1 MHKLAVFVVFLFF
14 TSAFVFGTSLNI
26 GLITDE
32 FMEKKINEKSFN
44 DLVLE
49 MLREESIEF
58 NVVKGNRNDIT
69 KNFLNGKIDLI
80 FPIRKNDFLGIK
92 INYSDNVYSQIL
104 HIASNKE
111 NIRNMEALSGKT
123 LYILRNTG
131 IKKSIQKKLRDNNII
146 ANVEVVD
153 DLKKY
158 SDQII
163 IDSSSFTHD
172 LNYTFMIGK
181 VPFTVF
187 GYNGENS
194 NLLNKINKALEKK
207 YFVIFNKHKEKVEQ
221 ALRKEKF
228 FNSLTTSEKEYLEE
242 LKEIN
247 VAYEENSTISHYIP
261 ESKSYGGVLPLI
273 WNKIAKDLDLKIN
286 IINEPYEGWDKII
299 ARFENKEVKSLGIV
313 NCPGREKK
321 YIFSDRL
328 IDINTYKIYK
338 LDCKEN
344 VDSKVGVLKESVED
358 YISREYYPKENIIRY
373 KNKIELIDALKREEV
388 KSILHVNPYLSGV
401 SGYNS
406 EIFYSFPINLAFNK
420 EDIIFKNIFNK
431 AYIYLVDKDILR
443 EKSIE
448 SDKRFS
454 ALKVKEAEYLRG
466 LLYRG
471 VLLFLISLVFMLGIF
486 FIEKR
491 KKAKELEKI
500 AFFDILSTLGNRY
513 NFNNAC
519 EEFESKSGVCIVV
532 DLDNFKNVNDTFGHS
547 VGDEIIKECGVL
559 LKNIFGEKNTFRI
572 SGDEYYIF
580 VSNENF
586 KNQLSELKNTL
597 EINNI
602 LKKYFI
608 SMSVGYFFKNS
619 EMGILEG
626 FKKADA
632 GMYKAKKILGN
643 SFYCEK

>member
-1 MHKLAVFVVFLFF
+1 MYKLGAVFIFLFF
-14 TSAFVFGTSLNI
+14 TSISVLSDDLSV
-26 GLITDE
+26 GLITDT
-32 FMEKKINEKSFN
+32 FMEKKVNKKSFN
-44 DLVLE
+44 DLILE
-49 MLREESIEF
+49 MLVEEGIKV
-58 NVVKGNRNDIT
+58 NVVKGSRNDIT
-69 KNFLNGKIDLI
+69 KKFLTGDINLI
-80 FPIRKNDFLGIK
+80 FPIRKNDFPGIK
-92 INYSDNVYSQIL
+92 ISYSDNVYSQIL

-111 NIRNMEALSGKT
+111 NIRNIEALSGKT
-123 LYILRNTG
+123 IYILRNTG
-131 IKKSIQKKLRDNNII
+131 IKKSIKKKLRDSNII
-146 ANVEVVD
+146 ANVEVVN

-187 GYNGENS
+187 GYNGES
-194 NLLNKINKALEKK
+194 PDLLNKINKALEKK
-207 YFVIFNKHKEKVEQ
+207 YLYLFNNHKEKVEQ
-221 ALRKEKF
+221 TLRKEKF
-228 FNSLTTSEKEYLEE
+228 FNSLTTEEKKYLEN

-247 VAYEENSTISHYIP
+247 IAYEENSTVSHYIP
-261 ESKSYGGVLPLI
+261 ESKSYGGILPLV
-273 WNKIAKDLDLKIN
+273 WDEIAKDLDLKLN
-286 IINEPYEGWDKII
+286 IINKSYEGWDKILS
-299 ARFENKEVKSLGIV
+299 RFENGEIKSLGV
-313 NCPGREKK
+313 ANFPGRENK
-321 YIFSDRL
+321 YIFSNKL
-328 IDINTYKIYK
+328 TDIHTYKIYK
-338 LDCKEN
+338 SDYKEN
-344 VDSKVGVLKESVED
+344 VDSKIGVIKESVED
-358 YISREYYPKENIIRY
+358 YISKEYYLSKNIIRY
-373 KNKIELIDALKREEV
+373 KNKMELIDALKKGEV

-420 EDIIFKNIFNK
+420 EDIIFKNIFDK
-431 AYIYLVDKDILR
+431 AYMYLVDKDLLK

-471 VLLFLISLVFMLGIF
+471 VLLFLIFLVFVLGVF

-491 KKAKELEKI
+491 KKAKDLEKI

-532 DLDNFKNVNDTFGHS
+532 DLDNFKNANDTFGHS
-547 VGDEIIKECGVL
+547 VGDEIIKECGML

-586 KNQLSELKNTL
+586 QNQLNELKNTL
-597 EINNI
+597 ERGYI
-602 LKKYFI
+602 LKKYSI
-608 SMSVGYFFKNS
+608 SMSVGYFFKTFETS
-619 EMGILEG
+619 ILEG
-626 FKKADA
+626 FKKADT
-632 GMYKAKKILGN
+632 GMYRAKKISGN

>member
-104 HIASNKE
+104 HIASNRE

-532 DLDNFKNVNDTFGHS
+532 DLDNFKNANDTFGHS

-586 KNQLSELKNTL
+586 DNQLSELKNTL

>member
-1 MHKLAVFVVFLFF
+1 MYKLAAIFIFLFF
-14 TSAFVFGTSLNI
+14 TSVTILGDNLNI

-32 FMEKKINEKSFN
+32 FMEKKVNKKSFN
-44 DLVLE
+44 DLILE
-49 MLREESIEF
+49 MLVEENVEF
-58 NVVKGNRNDIT
+58 NVVKGSRNDIT
-69 KNFLNGKIDLI
+69 KKFLTGDIDLI
-80 FPIRKNDFLGIK
+80 FPIRKNDFPGIK

-104 HIASNKE
+104 HIVSNKE

-131 IKKSIQKKLRDNNII
+131 IKKSIQKKLRDSNVV
-146 ANVEVVD
+146 ASVEVVD

-158 SDQII
+158 SNQII

-187 GYNGENS
+187 GYNKENPD
-194 NLLNKINKALEKK
+194 LLNKINKALEKK
-207 YFVIFNKHKEKVEQ
+207 YFYIFNNHKDKVEQ
-221 ALRKEKF
+221 TLRKEKF
-228 FNSLTTSEKEYLEE
+228 FNSLTTAEKKCLEN

-247 VAYEENSTISHYIP
+247 IAYEENSTVSHYIP
-261 ESKSYGGVLPLI
+261 ESKSYGGVLPLVWDEI
-273 WNKIAKDLDLKIN
+273 SKDLNLKLN
-286 IINEPYEGWDKII
+286 IINEPYEGWDKIVS
-299 ARFENKEVKSLGIV
+299 RFENREIKGLGIA
-313 NCPGREKK
+313 NFPGREDK
-321 YIFSDRL
+321 YIFSNKL
-328 IDINTYKIYK
+328 TDIHTYKIYK
-338 LDCKEN
+338 SDCKEN
-344 VDSKVGVLKESVED
+344 VDSKIGVIEESAED
-358 YISREYYPKENIIRY
+358 YISREYYLKENIVKY
-373 KNKIELIDALKREEV
+373 KNKIELIDALKREDV
-388 KSILHVNPYLSGV
+388 KSILHINPYLSGV

-420 EDIIFKNIFNK
+420 EDIIFKNIFDK
-431 AYIYLVDKDILR
+431 AYMYLVDKDLLK

-471 VLLFLISLVFMLGIF
+471 VLLFLIFLVFILGVF

-491 KKAKELEKI
+491 KKAKDLEKI
-500 AFFDILSTLGNRY
+500 AFVDILSTLGNRY

-532 DLDNFKNVNDTFGHS
+532 DLDNFKKANDTFGHS
-547 VGDEIIKECGVL
+547 VGDEIIKECGLL

-580 VSNENF
+580 VSSENF
-586 KNQLSELKNTL
+586 DSQLNELKDTL
-597 EINNI
+597 ERSYT
-602 LKKYFI
+602 LKKYSI
-608 SMSVGYFFKNS
+608 SMSVGYFFKTF
-619 EMGILEG
+619 ETGILEG
-626 FKKADA
+626 FKKADT
-632 GMYKAKKILGN
+632 GMYRAKKISGN

>member
-146 ANVEVVD
+146 ANVKVVD

-228 FNSLTTSEKEYLEE
+228 FNSLTTSEKKYLEE

-313 NCPGREKK
+313 NCSGREKK

-328 IDINTYKIYK
+328 MDINTYKIYK

-344 VDSKVGVLKESVED
+344 IDSKVGVLKESVED

-471 VLLFLISLVFMLGIF
+471 VLLFLISLIFMLGIF
-486 FIEKR
+486 FIEKS

-500 AFFDILSTLGNRY
+500 VFFDILSTLGNRY

-532 DLDNFKNVNDTFGHS
+532 DLDNFKNANDTFGHS

-586 KNQLSELKNTL
+586 DNQLSELKNTL

-626 FKKADA
+626 FKKADV

>member
-14 TSAFVFGTSLNI
+14 TSAFVFGASLNI

-532 DLDNFKNVNDTFGHS
+532 DLDNFKNANDTFGHS

>member
-1 MHKLAVFVVFLFF
+1 MYKLAAIFIFLFF
-14 TSAFVFGTSLNI
+14 TSVTILGDNLNI

-32 FMEKKINEKSFN
+32 FMEKKVNKKSFN
-44 DLVLE
+44 DLILE
-49 MLREESIEF
+49 MLVEESVEF
-58 NVVKGNRNDIT
+58 NVVKGSRNDIT
-69 KNFLNGKIDLI
+69 KKFLTGDINLI
-80 FPIRKNDFLGIK
+80 FPIRKNDFPGIK

-111 NIRNMEALSGKT
+111 NIRNMEALSSKT

-131 IKKSIQKKLRDNNII
+131 IKKFIQKKLRDNNVI

-158 SDQII
+158 TNQII

-187 GYNGENS
+187 GYNGENPD
-194 NLLNKINKALEKK
+194 LLNKINKALEKK
-207 YFVIFNKHKEKVEQ
+207 YFYIFNNHKEKVEQ
-221 ALRKEKF
+221 TLRKEKF
-228 FNSLTTSEKEYLEE
+228 FNSLTTAEKKYLEN

-247 VAYEENSTISHYIP
+247 IAYEENSTVSHYIP
-261 ESKSYGGVLPLI
+261 ESKSYGGILPLVWDVI
-273 WNKIAKDLDLKIN
+273 TKDLDLKLN
-286 IINEPYEGWDKII
+286 IINEPYEGWDKIVS
-299 ARFENKEVKSLGIV
+299 RFEKREIKGLGIA
-313 NCPGREKK
+313 NFPGREDK
-321 YIFSDRL
+321 YIFSNKL
-328 IDINTYKIYK
+328 TDIHTYKIYK
-338 LDCKEN
+338 SDCKEN
-344 VDSKVGVLKESVED
+344 IDLKIGVIEESAED
-358 YISREYYPKENIIRY
+358 YISREYYLKENIVRY

-388 KSILHVNPYLSGV
+388 KSILHINPYLSGV

-420 EDIIFKNIFNK
+420 EDIIFKNIFDK
-431 AYIYLVDKDILR
+431 AYMYLVDKDLLK

-454 ALKVKEAEYLRG
+454 ALKVKETEYLRG

-471 VLLFLISLVFMLGIF
+471 VLLFLIFLVFILGVF

-491 KKAKELEKI
+491 KKAKDLEKI
-500 AFFDILSTLGNRY
+500 AFVDILSTLGNRY

-532 DLDNFKNVNDTFGHS
+532 DLDNFKKANDTFGHS
-547 VGDEIIKECGVL
+547 VGDEIIKECGLL

-580 VSNENF
+580 VSSENF
-586 KNQLSELKNTL
+586 DSQLNELKDTL
-597 EINNI
+597 ERSYT
-602 LKKYFI
+602 LKKYSI
-608 SMSVGYFFKNS
+608 SMSVGYFFKTF
-619 EMGILEG
+619 ETGILEG
-626 FKKADA
+626 FKKADM
-632 GMYKAKKILGN
+632 GMYRAKKISGN

>member
-1 MHKLAVFVVFLFF
+1 MYKLAAIFIFLFF
-14 TSAFVFGTSLNI
+14 TSVTILGNNLNI

-32 FMEKKINEKSFN
+32 FMEKKVNKKSFN
-44 DLVLE
+44 DLILE
-49 MLREESIEF
+49 MLVEESVEF
-58 NVVKGNRNDIT
+58 NVVKGSRNDIT
-69 KNFLNGKIDLI
+69 KKFLTGDINLI
-80 FPIRKNDFLGIK
+80 FPIRKNDFPGIK

-111 NIRNMEALSGKT
+111 NIKNMEALSSKT

-131 IKKSIQKKLRDNNII
+131 IKKFIQKKLRDNNVI

-158 SDQII
+158 TNQII

-187 GYNGENS
+187 GYNGENPD
-194 NLLNKINKALEKK
+194 LLNKINKALEKK
-207 YFVIFNKHKEKVEQ
+207 YFYIFNNHKEKVEQ
-221 ALRKEKF
+221 TLRKEKF
-228 FNSLTTSEKEYLEE
+228 FNSLTTAEKKYLEN

-247 VAYEENSTISHYIP
+247 IAYEENSTVSHYIP
-261 ESKSYGGVLPLI
+261 ESKSYGGILPLVWDVI
-273 WNKIAKDLDLKIN
+273 TKDLDLKLN
-286 IINEPYEGWDKII
+286 IINEPYEGWDKIVS
-299 ARFENKEVKSLGIV
+299 RFKKREIKGLGIA
-313 NCPGREKK
+313 NFPGREDK
-321 YIFSDRL
+321 YIFSNKL
-328 IDINTYKIYK
+328 TDIHTYKIYK
-338 LDCKEN
+338 SDCKEN
-344 VDSKVGVLKESVED
+344 VDLKIGVIEESAED
-358 YISREYYPKENIIRY
+358 YISREYYLKENIVRY

-388 KSILHVNPYLSGV
+388 KSILHINPYLSGV

-420 EDIIFKNIFNK
+420 EDIIFKNIFDK
-431 AYIYLVDKDILR
+431 AYMYLVDKDLLK

-471 VLLFLISLVFMLGIF
+471 VLLFLIFLVFILGVF

-491 KKAKELEKI
+491 KKAKDLEKI
-500 AFFDILSTLGNRY
+500 AFVDILSTLGNRY

-532 DLDNFKNVNDTFGHS
+532 DLDNFKKANDTFGHS
-547 VGDEIIKECGVL
+547 VGDEIIKECGLL

-580 VSNENF
+580 VSSENF
-586 KNQLSELKNTL
+586 DSQLNELKNTL
-597 EINNI
+597 ERSYT
-602 LKKYFI
+602 LKKYSI
-608 SMSVGYFFKNS
+608 SMSVGYFFKTF
-619 EMGILEG
+619 ETDILEG
-626 FKKADA
+626 FKKADT
-632 GMYKAKKILGN
+632 GMYRAKKISGN

>member
-1 MHKLAVFVVFLFF
+1 MYKLAAIFIFLFF
-14 TSAFVFGTSLNI
+14 TSVTILGDNLNI

-32 FMEKKINEKSFN
+32 FMEKKVNKKSFN
-44 DLVLE
+44 DLILE
-49 MLREESIEF
+49 MLVEESVEF
-58 NVVKGNRNDIT
+58 NVVKGSRNDIT
-69 KNFLNGKIDLI
+69 KKFLTGDINLI
-80 FPIRKNDFLGIK
+80 FPIRKNDFPGIK

-111 NIRNMEALSGKT
+111 NIRNMEALSSKT

-131 IKKSIQKKLRDNNII
+131 IKKFIQKKLSDNNVI

-158 SDQII
+158 TNQII

-187 GYNGENS
+187 GYNGENP

-207 YFVIFNKHKEKVEQ
+207 YFYIFNNHKEKVEQ
-221 ALRKEKF
+221 TLRKEKF
-228 FNSLTTSEKEYLEE
+228 FNSLTIAEKKYLEN

-247 VAYEENSTISHYIP
+247 IAYEENSTVSHYIP
-261 ESKSYGGVLPLI
+261 ESKSYGGILPLVWDVI
-273 WNKIAKDLDLKIN
+273 TKDLDLKLN
-286 IINEPYEGWDKII
+286 IINEPYEGWDKIVS
-299 ARFENKEVKSLGIV
+299 RFKKREIKGLGIA
-313 NCPGREKK
+313 NFPGRENK
-321 YIFSDRL
+321 YIFSNKL
-328 IDINTYKIYK
+328 TDIHTYKIYK
-338 LDCKEN
+338 SDCKEN
-344 VDSKVGVLKESVED
+344 VDSKIGVIEESIED
-358 YISREYYPKENIIRY
+358 YISKEYYPKENIIRY
-373 KNKIELIDALKREEV
+373 KNKVELIDALKREDV
-388 KSILHVNPYLSGV
+388 KSILHVNPYLSGI

-420 EDIIFKNIFNK
+420 EDIIFKNIFDK
-431 AYIYLVDKDILR
+431 AYIYLVDKDLLK

-454 ALKVKEAEYLRG
+454 ALKVKEAEYLRS

-471 VLLFLISLVFMLGIF
+471 VLLFLIFLVFVLGVF
-486 FIEKR
+486 FVEKR
-491 KKAKELEKI
+491 KKAKDFEKI

-532 DLDNFKNVNDTFGHS
+532 DLDNFKNANDTFGHS
-547 VGDEIIKECGVL
+547 VGDEIIKECGLL

-580 VSNENF
+580 VSSENF
-586 KNQLSELKNTL
+586 DSQLNELKDTL
-597 EINNI
+597 ERSYT
-602 LKKYFI
+602 LKKYSI
-608 SMSVGYFFKNS
+608 SMSVGYFFKTF
-619 EMGILEG
+619 ETGILEG
-626 FKKADA
+626 FKKADT
-632 GMYKAKKILGN
+632 GMYRAKKISGN

>member
-1 MHKLAVFVVFLFF
+1 MYKLAVFVVFLFF
-14 TSAFVFGTSLNI
+14 TSAFVFGASLNI

-146 ANVEVVD
+146 ANVKVVD

-228 FNSLTTSEKEYLEE
+228 FNSLTTSEKKYLEE

-454 ALKVKEAEYLRG
+454 ALKVKETEYLRG

-532 DLDNFKNVNDTFGHS
+532 DLDNFKNANDTFGHS

-586 KNQLSELKNTL
+586 DNQLSELKNTL

-626 FKKADA
+626 FKKADV

>member
-1 MHKLAVFVVFLFF
+1 MHKLAVFVVLLFF
-14 TSAFVFGTSLNI
+14 TSAFVFGASLNI

-49 MLREESIEF
+49 MLTEESIEF

-80 FPIRKNDFLGIK
+80 FPIRKNDFPGIK

-111 NIRNMEALSGKT
+111 NIRNMEALSDKT

-228 FNSLTTSEKEYLEE
+228 FNSLTTSERKYLEE

-247 VAYEENSTISHYIP
+247 IAYEENSTISHYIP

-338 LDCKEN
+338 SDCKEN
-344 VDSKVGVLKESVED
+344 VDSKIGVIKESVED

-466 LLYRG
+466 LLYKG

-532 DLDNFKNVNDTFGHS
+532 DLDNFKNANDTFGHS

-586 KNQLSELKNTL
+586 DNQLSELKNTL

>member
-104 HIASNKE
+104 HIASNRE

-313 NCPGREKK
+313 NCSGREKK

-532 DLDNFKNVNDTFGHS
+532 DLDNFKNANDTFGHS

-586 KNQLSELKNTL
+586 YNQLSELKNTL

>member
-313 NCPGREKK
+313 NCSGREKK

-532 DLDNFKNVNDTFGHS
+532 DLDNFKNANDTFGHS

-586 KNQLSELKNTL
+586 YNQLSELKNTL

>member
-14 TSAFVFGTSLNI
+14 TSAFVFGASLNI

-104 HIASNKE
+104 HIASNRE

-313 NCPGREKK
+313 NCSGREKK

-532 DLDNFKNVNDTFGHS
+532 DLDNFKNANDTFGHS

-586 KNQLSELKNTL
+586 DNQLSELKNTL

-632 GMYKAKKILGN
+632 GMYKAKKIVGN

>member
-1 MHKLAVFVVFLFF
+1 MYKLAAIFIFLFF
-14 TSAFVFGTSLNI
+14 TSVTILGDNLNI

-32 FMEKKINEKSFN
+32 FMEKKVNKKSFN
-44 DLVLE
+44 DLILE
-49 MLREESIEF
+49 MLVEESVEF
-58 NVVKGNRNDIT
+58 NVVKGSRNDIT
-69 KNFLNGKIDLI
+69 KKFLTGDINLI
-80 FPIRKNDFLGIK
+80 FPIRKNDFPGIK

-111 NIRNMEALSGKT
+111 NIKNMEALSSKT

-131 IKKSIQKKLRDNNII
+131 IKKFIQKKLRDNNVI

-158 SDQII
+158 TNQII

-187 GYNGENS
+187 GYNGENPD
-194 NLLNKINKALEKK
+194 LLNKINKALEKK
-207 YFVIFNKHKEKVEQ
+207 YFYIFNNHKEKVEQ
-221 ALRKEKF
+221 TLRKEKF
-228 FNSLTTSEKEYLEE
+228 FNSLTTAEKKYLEN

-247 VAYEENSTISHYIP
+247 IAYEENSTVSHYIP
-261 ESKSYGGVLPLI
+261 ESKSYGGILPLVWDVI
-273 WNKIAKDLDLKIN
+273 TKDLDLKLN
-286 IINEPYEGWDKII
+286 IINEPYEGWDKIVS
-299 ARFENKEVKSLGIV
+299 RFKKREIKGLGIA
-313 NCPGREKK
+313 NFPGREDK
-321 YIFSDRL
+321 YIFSNKL
-328 IDINTYKIYK
+328 TDIHTYKIYK
-338 LDCKEN
+338 SDCKEN
-344 VDSKVGVLKESVED
+344 VDLKIGVIEESAED
-358 YISREYYPKENIIRY
+358 YISREYYLKENIVRY

-388 KSILHVNPYLSGV
+388 KSILHINPYLSGV

-420 EDIIFKNIFNK
+420 EDIIFKNIFDK
-431 AYIYLVDKDILR
+431 AYMYLVDKDLLK

-471 VLLFLISLVFMLGIF
+471 VLLFLIFLVFILGVF

-491 KKAKELEKI
+491 KKAKDLEKI
-500 AFFDILSTLGNRY
+500 AFVDILSTLGNRY

-532 DLDNFKNVNDTFGHS
+532 DLDNFKKANDTFGHS
-547 VGDEIIKECGVL
+547 VGDEIIKECGLL

-580 VSNENF
+580 VSSENF
-586 KNQLSELKNTL
+586 DSQLNELKNTL
-597 EINNI
+597 ERSYT
-602 LKKYFI
+602 LKKYSI
-608 SMSVGYFFKNS
+608 SMSVGYFFKTF
-619 EMGILEG
+619 ETDILEG
-626 FKKADA
+626 FKKADT
-632 GMYKAKKILGN
+632 GMYRAKKISGN

>member
-14 TSAFVFGTSLNI
+14 TSAFVFGASLNI